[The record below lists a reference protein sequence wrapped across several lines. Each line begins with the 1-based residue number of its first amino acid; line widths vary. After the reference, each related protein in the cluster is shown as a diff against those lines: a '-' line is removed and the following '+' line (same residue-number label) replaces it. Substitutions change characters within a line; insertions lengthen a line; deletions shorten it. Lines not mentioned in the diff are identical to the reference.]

1 MNQPQE
7 QEPKTFTDFLRK
19 LFKNFLDTIAAFL
32 NRLGVRP
39 NVITA
44 AGLIGNLAAG
54 TLIASGH
61 LFWGGLTALIVGPL
75 DALDGVLARQRNE
88 SGKYGAFVD
97 SVTDR
102 YSEMALFGG
111 LLVYFSKTGYW
122 FDSLLIF
129 CAAIGSFMVS
139 YTRARAESL
148 GYSAKIGLL
157 TRAERYLVLIPGVI
171 LGYPRISLW
180 IIAVL
185 ANFTALQRFFH
196 VRGKTREAK
205 KNKTQQ
211 KE

>member
-1 MNQPQE
+1 MNQPLE

-61 LFWGGLTALIVGPL
+61 LFWGGLTAMIVGPL

-88 SGKYGAFVD
+88 SGQYGAFVD

-102 YSEMALFGG
+102 YSEMAIFGG
-111 LLVYFSKTGYW
+111 LLAYFSKTGHSNW
-122 FDSLLIF
+122 IF
-129 CAAIGSFMVS
+129 HGFVYQGSS
-139 YTRARAESL
+139 
-148 GYSAKIGLL
+148 
-157 TRAERYLVLIPGVI
+157 
-171 LGYPRISLW
+171 RISGL
-180 IIAVL
+180 
-185 ANFTALQRFFH
+185 FC
-196 VRGKTREAK
+196 
-205 KNKTQQ
+205 
-211 KE
+211 